1 MEAFT
6 AWPWAIA
13 VIGGPILLGLALVWG
28 RSRSGKA
35 AARAAPDPASAAPAP
50 GL

>member
-35 AARAAPDPASAAPAP
+35 ADRADPDTSSDDPSK